1 MKGQL
6 RAWRWSAAQASLR
19 ALYIGRLAACVFGL
33 NALAAFTGK
42 AGPHVYSLELTQR
55 EWEFE
60 TRLDRTNDQDREKN
74 GAASVAFD
82 IGYTPLSFWKIEIEN
97 QWARDPGQKLKYDSI
112 AVENLFQFTETGEY
126 WLDTGFFFEYER
138 VSQRGDHDN
147 VTFGPVLQ
155 KEWGPV
161 VAKLNLLVNREIG
174 SGADEAFNVDYRA
187 QTYWQFSPSFRTGIE
202 LYGEPGPIDHFK
214 KFEDQRLR
222 AGPVVLG
229 TFPIPKIGK
238 FKYELA
244 YMFGLNTASEHG
256 TLRGLFEFE
265 RAF

>member
-1 MKGQL
+1 MNGHFTGWQWGQV
-6 RAWRWSAAQASLR
+6 QIGLR
-19 ALYIGRLAACVFGL
+19 ALCLLAASAFGL
-33 NALAAFTGK
+33 TALAPVTAL

-60 TRLDRTNDQDREKN
+60 TRLDRTNDRDREKN
-74 GAASVAFD
+74 GAESVAFD
-82 IGYTPLSFWKIEIEN
+82 LGYTPFSFWKIEIEN
-97 QWARDPGQKLKYDSI
+97 QWARDPGEKLKYDSI

-126 WLDTGFFFEYER
+126 WLDSGFFVEYER
-138 VSQRGDHDN
+138 VSQRGDHDS

-155 KEWGPV
+155 KEWGPIV
-161 VAKLNLLVNREIG
+161 TKLNLFFSREIG
-174 SGADEAFNVDYRA
+174 SGADTAFNVDYRA
-187 QTYWQFSPSFRTGIE
+187 QTYLQFSPSFRTGIE
-202 LYGEPGPIDHFK
+202 LYGEPGPIDHLK
-214 KFEDQRLR
+214 KLDEQRLR

-229 TFPIPKIGK
+229 TVPIPKVGK

-244 YMFGLNTASEHG
+244 YVFGLNNVSERG

>member
-1 MKGQL
+1 MKNQFIRRKWA
-6 RAWRWSAAQASLR
+6 RARAGLPAFSGLVASLT
-19 ALYIGRLAACVFGL
+19 LLMPFAA
-33 NALAAFTGK
+33 N
-42 AGPHVYSLELTQR
+42 AGPHVYGLELTQR

-60 TRLDRTNDQDREKN
+60 TRLDRTHDRDRDKN
-74 GAASVAFD
+74 GAETAALD
-82 IGYTPLSFWKIEIEN
+82 LGYTPFSFWKVEIEN
-97 QWARDPGQKLKYDSI
+97 QWAREPMQKLKYDSV
-112 AVENLFQFTETGEY
+112 AVENLFQFTETGQY
-126 WLDTGFFFEYER
+126 WLDAGFFLEYER

-161 VAKLNLLVNREIG
+161 VAKLNLLLNREIG
-174 SGADEAFNVDYRA
+174 TGADHDFKVDYRA
-187 QTYWQFSPSFRTGIE
+187 QTYWQFGPTFRTGIE
-202 LYGEPGPIDHFK
+202 LYGEPGPIDHLK
-214 KFEDQRLR
+214 KFDDQRLR

-229 TFPIPKIGK
+229 TLPIPKIGK

-244 YMFGLNTASEHG
+244 YMFGLNTVSERG